1 MNASPSLCAQSAY
14 TKVGVRLTYRP
25 ADSQWRATLF
35 GNNVTDEKIYEFCNN
50 SRGVYTYRHA
60 RPANWGIEFSANW
73 GSN

>member
-25 ADSQWRATLF
+25 ADSRWRATLF